1 MLPIGGS
8 ELQEK
13 LLYKYV
19 DNTLLG
25 EFEITISVPEK
36 NLYQMTKL
44 IFFGF
49 KILTINLI

>member
-13 LLYKYV
+13 LLHKYV

-25 EFEITISVPEK
+25 EFEICISVPEK
-36 NLYQMTKL
+36 KPLSND
-44 IFFGF
+44 
-49 KILTINLI
+49 KINILWVQNSYDQPN